1 MLCRSQR
8 ISTLEIRAGP
18 SRLLQLRVGRNR
30 GRVRGI
36 SYVRVRRGDNVGKAK
51 EIVVKRAKSSVAAAV
66 VLALLVGL
74 CAIMLSSCA
83 KSPVTPT
90 EPKMVPATSIPP
102 RPSSAEVADLKQC
115 RDLVDSG
122 KYAGALPLCEAAVKK
137 YPKNAEVK
145 YLEAYCL
152 QGTNQRLNEAVQLY
166 DQAQAAGFSEF
177 WVSYNRGLL
186 YLWGL
191 KDKEKGRADLER
203 AMALTDDQKMTET
216 IKKVLAGI
224 K

>member
-1 MLCRSQR
+1 M
-8 ISTLEIRAGP
+8 
-18 SRLLQLRVGRNR
+18 
-30 GRVRGI
+30 
-36 SYVRVRRGDNVGKAK
+36 RVRRGDNVGKAK

-145 YLEAYCL
+145 YLLAYAIQQASPSRCSEA
-152 QGTNQRLNEAVQLY
+152 ASLY
-166 DQAQAAGFSEF
+166 DEAEALGFDKF

-186 YLWGL
+186 YLWVI
-191 KDKEKGRADLER
+191 KDKEKAKADLQR
-203 AMALTDDQKMTET
+203 ALALDSSGSHRAVISSLLK
-216 IKKVLAGI
+216 GI